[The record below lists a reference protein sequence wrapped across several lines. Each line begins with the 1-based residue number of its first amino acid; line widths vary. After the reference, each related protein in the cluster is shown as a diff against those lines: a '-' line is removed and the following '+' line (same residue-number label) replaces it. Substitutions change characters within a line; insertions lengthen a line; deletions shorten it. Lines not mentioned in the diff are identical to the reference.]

1 MPLTTPRLCSLLREI
16 PQNRVTQEDDEV
28 LVHVPAID
36 RSILL
41 DASAVTRHSWE
52 AGPDGER
59 ALMLWLDVAG
69 VVVIVASTDLVFAP
83 DTFDSGLG
91 INIDVKNAP
100 PLVSFSEMMRDLG
113 AAERNSTTERNFA
126 KVMGTLVMLRYFI
139 AGAAKRLGIECG
151 DAESKLERL
160 WERTGLSS
168 IARERSG
175 RDRPPVDSRSRTH
188 QRRGRRS
195 RLGEDNE

>member
-1 MPLTTPRLCSLLREI
+1 MLLTTARLCSLLREI
-16 PQNRVTQEDDEV
+16 PKIHVTQEGDKV

-41 DASAVTRHSWE
+41 DANAVTRHSWE
-52 AGPDGER
+52 AGPNGVR

-83 DTFDSGLG
+83 DTLDSGLG
-91 INIDVKNAP
+91 ININVKNAP

-113 AAERNSTTERNFA
+113 AAEGNSATETNFA

-139 AGAAKRLGIECG
+139 AGAKRLGIECG

-168 IARERSG
+168 IARERSEHA
-175 RDRPPVDSRSRTH
+175 RPSVDSRSRTR
-188 QRRGRRS
+188 QRRGRQPR
-195 RLGEDNE
+195 RRKDNE